1 MIVDAPQT
9 AGSTA
14 CAPPGPGPDAT
25 VMFASRARAPDAAA
39 IARARDA
46 AIQGASRT
54 VEVPPRAGFPD
65 SKDWEATT

>member
-1 MIVDAPQT
+1 MSPAAPRSD
-9 AGSTA
+9 GSVA
-14 CAPPGPGPDAT
+14 CASPLPVRQGT
-25 VMFASRARAPDAAA
+25 TMIASRAPVRTAAA

-54 VEVPPRAGFPD
+54 AEVPPRAGFPD